1 MTLMTH
7 GGDDVSL
14 IPGWMSPSGGEEET
28 LFCSV
33 LTGSSRTCAQ
43 NCSML
48 IMRADDGLQFF
59 CLYVCV
65 QIQRVSGSGSTL
77 MHTHTPG

>member
-43 NCSML
+43 KCSML
-48 IMRADDGLQFF
+48 IMRADDGFPFF
-59 CLYVCV
+59 LFVCLCPADP
-65 QIQRVSGSGSTL
+65 
-77 MHTHTPG
+77 H